1 LGSFVVRRH
10 PELGVTWIAT
20 GATGGATLS
29 DSGVETREAMSS
41 AFSVDDLKARIIASM
56 DEQ

>member
-1 LGSFVVRRH
+1 LGAFVVRRH

-29 DSGVETREAMSS
+29 GSGVETHDAVSS
-41 AFSVDDLKARIIASM
+41 VFSVDDVKARIIASM